1 MLSQFLP
8 DEPNQPTEIKTSII
22 KIRGKT
28 LIYGNVVYQIHNIAS
43 IGLVDLTTTV
53 IKPMPKLFVV
63 LPIIGVIFLFIT
75 SYIAKLIGFLLIV
88 IGSWLIYQH
97 NLNKTKTTERYGM
110 TIYTNSG
117 TKTILTSRSEDFLKK
132 VILTLY
138 TVMNSDELKA
148 VNFNFETLD
157 MSVDN
162 SIKVGKNIGSPLNT
176 GHIGGDVVNQV

>member
-1 MLSQFLP
+1 
-8 DEPNQPTEIKTSII
+8 
-22 KIRGKT
+22 
-28 LIYGNVVYQIHNIAS
+28 
-43 IGLVDLTTTV
+43 
-53 IKPMPKLFVV
+53 
-63 LPIIGVIFLFIT
+63 
-75 SYIAKLIGFLLIV
+75 
-88 IGSWLIYQH
+88 
-97 NLNKTKTTERYGM
+97 NKTKTTERYGM

-176 GHIGGDVVNQV
+176 GHIGGD

>member
-8 DEPNQPTEIKTSII
+8 DEPTQPTEIKTSII

-28 LIYGNVVYQIHNIAS
+28 LIYGNVVYQIHNITS

-53 IKPMPKLFVV
+53 IKPMPKLFIV
-63 LPIIGVIFLFIT
+63 LPIIGILFLFIP
-75 SYIAKLIGFLLIV
+75 SSIAILIGILLIAL
-88 IGSWLIYQH
+88 GAWLIYQH
-97 NLNKTKTTERYGM
+97 NLNKTKITERYGM

-117 TKTILTSRSEDFLKK
+117 TKTILTSRSEDFIKQ

-138 TVMNSDELKA
+138 SVMNSDDFKA
-148 VNFNFETLD
+148 ISFNFETLD

-162 SIKVGKNIGSPLNT
+162 SIKVGKNIGSSLNT
-176 GHIGGDVVNQV
+176 GTVGGDIVSQV